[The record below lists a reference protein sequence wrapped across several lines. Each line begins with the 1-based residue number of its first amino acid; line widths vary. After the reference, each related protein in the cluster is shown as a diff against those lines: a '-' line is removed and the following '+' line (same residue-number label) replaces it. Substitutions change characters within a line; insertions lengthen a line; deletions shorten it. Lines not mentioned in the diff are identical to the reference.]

1 MSALRV
7 SAMPRRVPGGKSPPA
22 TAPRPR
28 AAAGRWAGMLG
39 WAALALAGGSAVLL
53 SAAEA
58 PGAIPSA
65 NVAADGAP
73 VVARV
78 FYGDRER
85 LAEVVSRYDVFEFAD
100 HVGGYVLARL
110 EASEWAELEGAGFR
124 LERDEAH
131 TAALRRPPRPAARQ
145 LAGLPGYPCYRTVEE
160 TEAALE
166 RLAREHPHLAAL
178 VTLGP
183 SWEKTIPG
191 GETGYDLRA
200 LVLTRRDVP
209 GPKPRLFLLA
219 AHHARELSTAETAL
233 RFAEELAAGYDTDPE
248 ATWLLDFHEIHV
260 VPMANPDGRKL
271 AEQGLWW
278 RKNTCRTNQCTS
290 YPRYGT
296 DLNRNAGFRW
306 GGVGASTDPCS
317 EVFRGPYAFSE
328 PENQALA
335 EYLRA
340 LFPPQRAPDETSPA
354 PDSASG
360 LVISLHSYS
369 ELVLY
374 PWGWTTNPAPNATA
388 LATLGAKFAFFN
400 RYRVQPSI
408 ALYPTTGSLDDWAYG
423 ELGVAAFTFEL
434 GTAFF
439 EACETFETVVWPAN
453 RPALRYAAK
462 AARAPYLAPAGPE
475 VVNLALTPA
484 RVVRGAA
491 LRLTARAEATRR
503 FGLPELPP
511 ARRVAGARIH
521 VDRPSWRNTAPPLGV
536 GAEDGA
542 FDQPEE
548 DLTATLDTAD
558 WPPGRHTVFVEAQNE
573 DGVWGV
579 PTAEFVWIEP
589 FEVAVAPGPSGLE
602 LRWPSLPGRTFTVLE
617 SDRPEG
623 AFRELTTGLSD
634 TAPVNT
640 WPLPRPENGT
650 RFYRVRAD

>member
-7 SAMPRRVPGGKSPPA
+7 SAMPHSEPGGKTTPGP
-22 TAPRPR
+22 APRRR
-28 AAAGRWAGMLG
+28 AAAGRG
-39 WAALALAGGSAVLL
+39 AVLL
-53 SAAEA
+53 
-58 PGAIPSA
+58 GLAILGL
-65 NVAADGAP
+65 ADGSTVPLTAANAP
-73 VVARV
+73 APNLPANAPAFDTAVVARV

-85 LAEVVSRYDVFEFAD
+85 LAELVSRYDVFEFAD
-100 HVGGYVLARL
+100 HEQGYVLARL
-110 EASEWAELEGAGFR
+110 EPTEWAALEEAGFR
-124 LERDEAH
+124 LERDAAL

-145 LAGLPGYPCYRTVEE
+145 LTGIPGYPCYRTVEE

-166 RLAREHPHLAAL
+166 RLTREHPHLATLA
-178 VTLGP
+178 TLGP
-183 SWEKTIPG
+183 SWEKTFPG
-191 GETGYDLRA
+191 GEAGYDLRA

-219 AHHARELSTAETAL
+219 AHHARELTTAETAL

-260 VPMANPDGRKL
+260 LPVANPDGRKL
-271 AEQGLWW
+271 AERGLWW
-278 RKNTCRTNQCTS
+278 RKNTCRTNQCTL

-306 GGVGASTDPCS
+306 GGVGASAEPCD
-317 EVFRGPYAFSE
+317 EVYRGPYAFSE

-335 EYLRA
+335 DYLRA
-340 LFPPQRAPDETSPA
+340 LFPPQRVPDETSPA
-354 PDSASG
+354 PDTASG
-360 LVISLHSYS
+360 LVISLHSYA

-374 PWGWTTNPAPNATA
+374 PWGWTTHPAPNATA
-388 LATLGAKFAFFN
+388 LATLGAKFGFFN

-439 EACETFETVVWPAN
+439 EACESFESVVWPAN

-475 VVNLALTPA
+475 VVDLALTPA
-484 RVVRGAA
+484 RVARGAPV
-491 LRLTARAEATRR
+491 RLTARADATRW
-503 FGLPELPP
+503 FGLSELPP
-511 ARRVAGARIH
+511 ARRVAGARLH
-521 VDRPSWRNTAPPLGV
+521 LDRPSWLNAAPPLV
-536 GAEDGA
+536 ATAEDGA
-542 FDQPEE
+542 FDQPMEN
-548 DLTATLDTAD
+548 LVATLDTVD

-579 PTAEFVWIEP
+579 PTAEFVWVEP
-589 FEVAVAPGPSGLE
+589 FEVAVAVGPGGLE

-617 SDRPEG
+617 SDRPENSFQ
-623 AFRELTTGLSD
+623 ALAAGLPD
-634 TAPVNT
+634 TPPVNT
-640 WPLPRPENGT
+640 WPLPRPDNGT